1 MRKILIIGSGK
12 SSSYLIKYLLNKSEK
27 ENLFITIA
35 DKYITNTKVLLNSH
49 SKSKAIEL
57 DVFDDESREKEIIG
71 ADIVI
76 SMLPARFHL
85 MVAKD
90 CIKHS
95 KNMLTAS
102 YINDEMLALNS
113 KAIEKDIVIMNEIG
127 LDPGIDHMSAMKVID
142 YIKEKEAKIILFE
155 SYTGGLMAP
164 ESDNNLW
171 NYKFTWNPRNVV
183 LAGQGGPAKFLQQGY
198 NKYIPYN
205 KLFKRTQNLQVENY
219 GSFEGYPNR
228 DSLKYRD
235 IYGLGDIK
243 TLCRGTIRKVGFSE
257 SWDVFVQLGMTDD
270 SYIIENSKNMK
281 FRDFVDLFLPYNAKE
296 RVESKLQ
303 KLLKISEKEL
313 IWSKLLELDI
323 FSDQKTITLDKAT
336 PAQILEFILC
346 KSWTLDPSDK
356 DMIVM
361 THKFVYE
368 LKNKKYQIDSNMV
381 CVGEDQ
387 TYTAMAKTVGLP
399 LAIATLAILN
409 SKITAKGVQL
419 PVKKDIYNPILKE
432 LIEYGIEFNEY
443 ETPFSAKN

>member
-12 SSSYLIKYLLNKSEK
+12 SSSYLIKYLLSKSEK
-27 ENLFITIA
+27 ENLFIIIA
-35 DKYITNTKVLLNSH
+35 DKYIAKTKALLNNH
-49 SKSKAIEL
+49 SNSKALKL
-57 DVFDDESREKEIIG
+57 DVFDNVSRAKEILA

-102 YINDEMLALNS
+102 YISDEMLALNN

-142 YIKEKEAKIILFE
+142 HIKEKNAKITLFE
-155 SYTGGLMAP
+155 SYTGGLIAP

-183 LAGQGGPAKFLQQGY
+183 LAGQGGPAKFVQQGHK
-198 NKYIPYN
+198 KYIPYN
-205 KLFKRTQNLQVENY
+205 KLFKRTQKLEVKNY
-219 GSFEGYPNR
+219 GSFEGYANR
-228 DSLKYRD
+228 DSLKYRE
-235 IYGLGDIK
+235 IYGLEDIK

-270 SYIIENSKNMK
+270 SYTIENSMDMT
-281 FRDFVDLFLPYNAKE
+281 FRDFVDLFLPYSAKDK
-296 RVESKLQ
+296 VELKLQ
-303 KLLKISEKEL
+303 KLLNISESEP
-313 IWSKLLELDI
+313 IWSKLLEIDL
-323 FSDQKTITLDKAT
+323 FSSQKTITIDKAT

-346 KSWTLDPSDK
+346 KSWSLDPKDK

-361 THKFVYE
+361 THKFIYE
-368 LKNKKYQIDSNMV
+368 LNNKKYQIDSNMV
-381 CVGEDQ
+381 CIGEDQ

-409 SKITAKGVQL
+409 SKITVKGVQL
-419 PVKKDIYNPILKE
+419 PVNKAIYNPILKE
-432 LIEYGIEFNEY
+432 LIDYGIEFNEY
-443 ETPFSAKN
+443 EIPFQTQN

>member
-12 SSSYLIKYLLNKSEK
+12 SSSYLIKYLLSKSEK
-27 ENLFITIA
+27 ENLFIIIA
-35 DKYITNTKVLLNSH
+35 DKYIAKTKALLNNH
-49 SKSKAIEL
+49 SNSKALKL
-57 DVFDDESREKEIIG
+57 DVFDNVSRAKEILA

-102 YINDEMLALNS
+102 YISDEMLALNN

-142 YIKEKEAKIILFE
+142 HIKEKKAKITLFE
-155 SYTGGLMAP
+155 SYTGGLIAP

-183 LAGQGGPAKFLQQGY
+183 LAGQGGPAKFVQQGHK
-198 NKYIPYN
+198 KYIPYN
-205 KLFKRTQNLQVENY
+205 KLFKRTQKLEVKNY
-219 GSFEGYPNR
+219 GSFEGYANR
-228 DSLKYRD
+228 DSLKYRE
-235 IYGLGDIK
+235 IYGLEDIK

-270 SYIIENSKNMK
+270 SYTIENSMDMT
-281 FRDFVDLFLPYNAKE
+281 FRDFVDLFLPYSAKDK
-296 RVESKLQ
+296 VELKLQ
-303 KLLKISEKEL
+303 KLLNISESEP
-313 IWSKLLELDI
+313 IWSKLLEIDL
-323 FSDQKTITLDKAT
+323 FSSQKTITIDKAT

-346 KSWTLDPSDK
+346 KSWSLDPNDK

-361 THKFVYE
+361 THKFIYE
-368 LKNKKYQIDSNMV
+368 LNNKKYQIDSNMV
-381 CVGEDQ
+381 CIGEDQ

-409 SKITAKGVQL
+409 SKITVKGVQL
-419 PVKKDIYNPILKE
+419 PVNKAIYNPILKE
-432 LIEYGIEFNEY
+432 LIDYGIEFNEY
-443 ETPFSAKN
+443 EIPFQTQN

>member
-1 MRKILIIGSGK
+1 
-12 SSSYLIKYLLNKSEK
+12 
-27 ENLFITIA
+27 
-35 DKYITNTKVLLNSH
+35 
-49 SKSKAIEL
+49 
-57 DVFDDESREKEIIG
+57 
-71 ADIVI
+71 
-76 SMLPARFHL
+76 
-85 MVAKD
+85 
-90 CIKHS
+90 
-95 KNMLTAS
+95 MLTAS
-102 YINDEMLALNS
+102 YISDEMLALNNS
-113 KAIEKDIVIMNEIG
+113 AIEKDIIIMNEIG

-142 YIKEKEAKIILFE
+142 HIKEKKGKITLFE
-155 SYTGGLMAP
+155 SYTGGLIAP

-183 LAGQGGPAKFLQQGY
+183 LAGQGGPAKFIQQGH

-205 KLFKRTQNLQVENY
+205 KLFRRTQNLEVKNY
-219 GSFEGYPNR
+219 GSFEGYANR
-228 DSLKYRD
+228 DSLKYKE
-235 IYGLGDIK
+235 IYGLKDVK

-270 SYIIENSKNMK
+270 SYIIENSKNMAFK
-281 FRDFVDLFLPYNAKE
+281 DFVDLFLPHNAKE
-296 RVESKLQ
+296 KVELKLQ
-303 KLLKISEKEL
+303 KLLNISEKDL

-323 FSDQKTITLDKAT
+323 FSSQKTITINKAT

-346 KSWTLDPSDK
+346 KSWTLEPDDK

-368 LKNKKYQIDSNMV
+368 LNNKKYQIDSNMV
-381 CVGEDQ
+381 CIGEDQ

-432 LIEYGIEFNEY
+432 LIDYGIEFNEH
-443 ETPFSAKN
+443 EIPFKN

>member
-12 SSSYLIKYLLNKSEK
+12 SSSYLIKYLLSKSEK
-27 ENLFITIA
+27 ENLFIIIA
-35 DKYITNTKVLLNSH
+35 DKYIAKTKALLNNH
-49 SKSKAIEL
+49 SNSKALKL
-57 DVFDDESREKEIIG
+57 DVFDNVSRAKEILA

-102 YINDEMLALNS
+102 YISDEMLALNN

-142 YIKEKEAKIILFE
+142 HIKEKNAKITLFE
-155 SYTGGLMAP
+155 SYTGGLIAP

-183 LAGQGGPAKFLQQGY
+183 LAGQGGPAKFVQQGHK
-198 NKYIPYN
+198 KYIPYN
-205 KLFKRTQNLQVENY
+205 KLFKRTQKLEVKNY
-219 GSFEGYPNR
+219 GSFEGYANR
-228 DSLKYRD
+228 DSLKYRE
-235 IYGLGDIK
+235 IYGLEDIK

-270 SYIIENSKNMK
+270 SYTIENSMDMT
-281 FRDFVDLFLPYNAKE
+281 FRDFVDLFLPYSAKDK
-296 RVESKLQ
+296 VELKLQ
-303 KLLKISEKEL
+303 KLLNISESEP
-313 IWSKLLELDI
+313 IWSKLLEIDL
-323 FSDQKTITLDKAT
+323 FSSKKTITIDKAT

-346 KSWTLDPSDK
+346 KSWSLDPNDK

-361 THKFVYE
+361 THKFIYE
-368 LKNKKYQIDSNMV
+368 LNNKKYQIDSNMV
-381 CVGEDQ
+381 CIGEDQ

-409 SKITAKGVQL
+409 SKITVKGVQL
-419 PVKKDIYNPILKE
+419 PVNKAIYNPILKE
-432 LIEYGIEFNEY
+432 LIDYGIEFNEY
-443 ETPFSAKN
+443 EIPFQTQN

>member
-102 YINDEMLALNS
+102 YINDEMLSLNS

-142 YIKEKEAKIILFE
+142 HIKEKKAKIILFE

-205 KLFKRTQNLQVENY
+205 KLFKRTQNLQIENY

-228 DSLKYRD
+228 DSLKYRN
-235 IYGLGDIK
+235 IYGLRDIK

-270 SYIIENSKNMK
+270 SYIIENSMNMK

-381 CVGEDQ
+381 CIGEDQ

-443 ETPFSAKN
+443 EIPFQAKN

>member
-12 SSSYLIKYLLNKSEK
+12 SSSYLIKYLLSKSEK
-27 ENLFITIA
+27 ENLFIIIA
-35 DKYITNTKVLLNSH
+35 DKHVAKIKILLNNH
-49 SKSKAIEL
+49 SNSKAIKL
-57 DVFDDESREKEIIG
+57 DVFNDNSREKEILA

-90 CIKHS
+90 CIKHR

-102 YINDEMLALNS
+102 YISDEMLALNNS
-113 KAIEKDIVIMNEIG
+113 AIEKDIIIMNEIG

-142 YIKEKEAKIILFE
+142 HIKEKKGKITLFE
-155 SYTGGLMAP
+155 SYTGGLITP

-183 LAGQGGPAKFLQQGY
+183 LAGQGGPAKFIQQGY

-205 KLFKRTQNLQVENY
+205 KLFKRTQNLEVKNY
-219 GSFEGYPNR
+219 GSFEGYANR
-228 DSLKYRD
+228 DSLKYKE
-235 IYGLGDIK
+235 IYGLKDVK

-270 SYIIENSKNMK
+270 SYIIENSKNMAFK
-281 FRDFVDLFLPYNAKE
+281 DFVDLFLPHNAKE
-296 RVESKLQ
+296 KVELKLQ
-303 KLLKISEKEL
+303 KLLNISEKDL

-323 FSDQKTITLDKAT
+323 FSSQKTITIDKAT

-346 KSWTLDPSDK
+346 KSWTLEPDDK

-368 LKNKKYQIDSNMV
+368 LNNKKYQIDSNMV
-381 CVGEDQ
+381 CIGEDQ

-432 LIEYGIEFNEY
+432 LIDYGIEFNEH
-443 ETPFSAKN
+443 EIPFKN

>member
-12 SSSYLIKYLLNKSEK
+12 SSSYLIKYLLSKSEK
-27 ENLFITIA
+27 ENLFIIIA
-35 DKYITNTKVLLNSH
+35 DKYIAKTKALLNNH
-49 SKSKAIEL
+49 SNSKALKL
-57 DVFDDESREKEIIG
+57 DVFDNVSRAKEILA

-102 YINDEMLALNS
+102 YISDEMLALNN

-142 YIKEKEAKIILFE
+142 HIKEKNAKITLFE
-155 SYTGGLMAP
+155 SYTGGLIAP

-183 LAGQGGPAKFLQQGY
+183 LAGQGGPAKFVQQGY
-198 NKYIPYN
+198 KKYIPYN
-205 KLFKRTQNLQVENY
+205 KLFKRTQKLEVKNY
-219 GSFEGYPNR
+219 GSFEGYANR
-228 DSLKYRD
+228 DSLKYRE
-235 IYGLGDIK
+235 IYGLEDIK

-270 SYIIENSKNMK
+270 SYTIENSMDMT
-281 FRDFVDLFLPYNAKE
+281 FRDFVDLFLPYSAKDK
-296 RVESKLQ
+296 VELKLQ
-303 KLLKISEKEL
+303 KLLNISESEP
-313 IWSKLLELDI
+313 IWSKLLEIDL
-323 FSDQKTITLDKAT
+323 FSSQKTVTIDKAT

-346 KSWTLDPSDK
+346 KSWSLDPNDK

-361 THKFVYE
+361 THKFIYE
-368 LKNKKYQIDSNMV
+368 LNNKKYQIDSNMV
-381 CVGEDQ
+381 CIGEDQ

-409 SKITAKGVQL
+409 SKITVKGVQL
-419 PVKKDIYNPILKE
+419 PVNKAIYNPILKE
-432 LIEYGIEFNEY
+432 LIDYGIEFNEY
-443 ETPFSAKN
+443 EIPIQTQN

>member
-12 SSSYLIKYLLNKSEK
+12 SSSYLIKYLLSKSEK
-27 ENLFITIA
+27 ENLFIIIA
-35 DKYITNTKVLLNSH
+35 DKYIAKTKALLNNH
-49 SKSKAIEL
+49 SNSKALKL
-57 DVFDDESREKEIIG
+57 DVFDNVSRAKEILA

-102 YINDEMLALNS
+102 YISDEMLALNN

-142 YIKEKEAKIILFE
+142 HIKEKSAKITLFE
-155 SYTGGLMAP
+155 SYTGGLIAP
-164 ESDNNLW
+164 EFDNNLW
-171 NYKFTWNPRNVV
+171 KYKFTWNPRNVV
-183 LAGQGGPAKFLQQGY
+183 LAGQGGPAKFIKQGH
-198 NKYIPYN
+198 NKFIPYN
-205 KLFKRTQNLQVENY
+205 KLFKRTQKLEVKNY
-219 GSFEGYPNR
+219 GSFEGYANR
-228 DSLKYRD
+228 DSLKYRE
-235 IYGLGDIK
+235 IYGLEDIK

-270 SYIIENSKNMK
+270 SYTIENSMDMT
-281 FRDFVDLFLPYNAKE
+281 FRDFVDLFLPYCAKDK
-296 RVESKLQ
+296 VELKLQ
-303 KLLKISEKEL
+303 KLLNISESEP
-313 IWSKLLELDI
+313 IWSKLLEIDL
-323 FSDQKTITLDKAT
+323 FSSQKTITIDKAT

-346 KSWTLDPSDK
+346 KSWSLDPNDK

-361 THKFVYE
+361 THKFIYE
-368 LKNKKYQIDSNMV
+368 LNNKKYQINSNMV
-381 CVGEDQ
+381 CIGEDQ

-409 SKITAKGVQL
+409 SKITVKGVQL
-419 PVKKDIYNPILKE
+419 PVNKDIYNPILKE
-432 LIEYGIEFNEY
+432 LIDYGIEFSEY
-443 ETPFSAKN
+443 EIPFQT

>member
-12 SSSYLIKYLLNKSEK
+12 SSSYLIKYLLSKSEK
-27 ENLFITIA
+27 ENLFIIIA
-35 DKYITNTKVLLNSH
+35 DKYIAKTKALLNNH
-49 SKSKAIEL
+49 SNSKAIKL
-57 DVFDDESREKEIIG
+57 DVFDNVSRAKEILA

-102 YINDEMLALNS
+102 YISDEMLALNN

-142 YIKEKEAKIILFE
+142 HIKEKNAKITLFE
-155 SYTGGLMAP
+155 SYTGGLIAP

-183 LAGQGGPAKFLQQGY
+183 LAGQGGPAKFIQQGH
-198 NKYIPYN
+198 NKYIPYS
-205 KLFKRTQNLQVENY
+205 KLFKRTQKLEVKNY
-219 GSFEGYPNR
+219 GSFEGYANR
-228 DSLKYRD
+228 DSLKYRE
-235 IYGLGDIK
+235 IYGLEDIK

-270 SYIIENSKNMK
+270 SYTIENSMDMT
-281 FRDFVDLFLPYNAKE
+281 FRDFVDLFLPYSAKDN
-296 RVESKLQ
+296 VELKLQ
-303 KLLKISEKEL
+303 KLLNISESEP
-313 IWSKLLELDI
+313 IWSKLLEIDL
-323 FSDQKTITLDKAT
+323 FSSQKTVTIDKAT

-346 KSWTLDPSDK
+346 KSWSLDPNDK

-361 THKFVYE
+361 THKFIYE
-368 LKNKKYQIDSNMV
+368 LNNKKYQIDSNMV
-381 CVGEDQ
+381 CIGEDQ

-409 SKITAKGVQL
+409 SKITVKGVQL
-419 PVKKDIYNPILKE
+419 PVNKAIYNPILKE
-432 LIEYGIEFNEY
+432 LIDYGIEFNEY
-443 ETPFSAKN
+443 EIPFQTQN

>member
-12 SSSYLIKYLLNKSEK
+12 SSSYLIKYLLSKSEK
-27 ENLFITIA
+27 ENLFIIIA
-35 DKYITNTKVLLNSH
+35 DKHVAKIKILLNNH
-49 SKSKAIEL
+49 SNSKAIKL
-57 DVFDDESREKEIIG
+57 DVFNDNSREKEILA

-90 CIKHS
+90 CIKHR

-102 YINDEMLALNS
+102 YISDEMLALNNS
-113 KAIEKDIVIMNEIG
+113 AIEKDIIIMNEIG

-142 YIKEKEAKIILFE
+142 HIKEKKGKITLFE
-155 SYTGGLMAP
+155 SYTGGLIAP

-183 LAGQGGPAKFLQQGY
+183 LAGQGGPAKFIQQGH
-198 NKYIPYN
+198 NKYIPYS
-205 KLFKRTQNLQVENY
+205 KLFKRTQNLEVKNY
-219 GSFEGYPNR
+219 GSFEGYANR
-228 DSLKYRD
+228 DSLKYKK
-235 IYGLGDIK
+235 IYGLKDVK

-270 SYIIENSKNMK
+270 SYIIENSKNMAFK
-281 FRDFVDLFLPYNAKE
+281 DFVDLFLPHNAKE
-296 RVESKLQ
+296 KVELKLQ
-303 KLLKISEKEL
+303 KLLNISEKDL

-323 FSDQKTITLDKAT
+323 FSSQKTITIDKAT

-346 KSWTLDPSDK
+346 KSWTLEPDDK

-368 LKNKKYQIDSNMV
+368 LNNKKYQIDSNMV
-381 CVGEDQ
+381 CIGEDQ

-432 LIEYGIEFNEY
+432 LIDYGIEFNEH
-443 ETPFSAKN
+443 EIPFKN

>member
-35 DKYITNTKVLLNSH
+35 DKFITNTKALLKSH

-205 KLFKRTQNLQVENY
+205 KLFKRTQILQVENY

-228 DSLKYRD
+228 DSLKYRN

-281 FRDFVDLFLPYNAKE
+281 FRDFVDLFLPYNAKDK
-296 RVESKLQ
+296 VELKLQ

-368 LKNKKYQIDSNMV
+368 LNNKKYQIDSNMV
-381 CVGEDQ
+381 CIGEDQ

-409 SKITAKGVQL
+409 SKITIKGVQL

-443 ETPFSAKN
+443 EIPFQAKN

>member
-12 SSSYLIKYLLNKSEK
+12 SSSYLIKYLLSKSEK
-27 ENLFITIA
+27 ENLFIIIA
-35 DKYITNTKVLLNSH
+35 DKHVAKIKILLNNH
-49 SKSKAIEL
+49 SNSKAIKL
-57 DVFDDESREKEIIG
+57 DVFDDNSREKEILA

-85 MVAKD
+85 VVAKD
-90 CIKHS
+90 CIKYS

-102 YINDEMLALNS
+102 YISDEMLALNNS
-113 KAIEKDIVIMNEIG
+113 AIEKDIIIMNEIG

-142 YIKEKEAKIILFE
+142 HIKEKKAKITLFE
-155 SYTGGLMAP
+155 SYTGGLIAP

-183 LAGQGGPAKFLQQGY
+183 LAGQGGPAKFIQQGH
-198 NKYIPYN
+198 NKYIPYS
-205 KLFKRTQNLQVENY
+205 KLFKRTQNLEVKNY
-219 GSFEGYPNR
+219 GSFEGYANR
-228 DSLKYRD
+228 DSLKYRK
-235 IYGLGDIK
+235 IYGLKDVK
-243 TLCRGTIRKVGFSE
+243 TLCRGTIRKVGFCE

-270 SYIIENSKNMK
+270 SYIIDNSKNMP
-281 FRDFVDLFLPYNAKE
+281 FRDFVNLFLPHNAKDK
-296 RVESKLQ
+296 VELKLQ
-303 KLLKISEKEL
+303 KLLNISEKDL

-323 FSDQKTITLDKAT
+323 FSSQKTITIDKAT
-336 PAQILEFILC
+336 PAQMLEFILC
-346 KSWTLDPSDK
+346 KSWTLEPGDK

-368 LKNKKYQIDSNMV
+368 LNNKKYQIDSNMV
-381 CVGEDQ
+381 SIGEDQ

-409 SKITAKGVQL
+409 SKITVKGVQL

-432 LIEYGIEFNEY
+432 LIDYGIVFNEH
-443 ETPFSAKN
+443 EIPF

>member
-228 DSLKYRD
+228 DSLKYRY

-270 SYIIENSKNMK
+270 SYIIENSMNMK

-346 KSWTLDPSDK
+346 KSWTLDPNDK

-368 LKNKKYQIDSNMV
+368 LNNKKYQIDSNMV
-381 CVGEDQ
+381 CIGEDQ

-409 SKITAKGVQL
+409 SKITVKGVQL

-443 ETPFSAKN
+443 EIPFQA

>member
-12 SSSYLIKYLLNKSEK
+12 SSSYLIKYLLSKSEK
-27 ENLFITIA
+27 ENLFIIIA
-35 DKYITNTKVLLNSH
+35 DKYIAKTKALLNNH
-49 SKSKAIEL
+49 SNSKALKL
-57 DVFDDESREKEIIG
+57 DVFDNVSRAKEILA

-102 YINDEMLALNS
+102 YISDEMLALNN

-142 YIKEKEAKIILFE
+142 HIKEKNAKITLFE
-155 SYTGGLMAP
+155 SYTGGLIAP

-183 LAGQGGPAKFLQQGY
+183 LAGQGGPAKFVQQGHK
-198 NKYIPYN
+198 KYIPYN
-205 KLFKRTQNLQVENY
+205 KLFKRTQKLEVKNY
-219 GSFEGYPNR
+219 GSFEGYANR
-228 DSLKYRD
+228 DSLKYRE
-235 IYGLGDIK
+235 IYGLEDIK

-270 SYIIENSKNMK
+270 SYTIENSMDMT
-281 FRDFVDLFLPYNAKE
+281 FRDFVDLFLPYSAKDK
-296 RVESKLQ
+296 VELKLQ
-303 KLLKISEKEL
+303 KLLNISESEP
-313 IWSKLLELDI
+313 IWSKLLEIDL
-323 FSDQKTITLDKAT
+323 FSSQKTITIDKAT

-346 KSWTLDPSDK
+346 KSWTLDPNDK

-361 THKFVYE
+361 THKFIYE
-368 LKNKKYQIDSNMV
+368 LNNKKYQIDSNMV
-381 CVGEDQ
+381 CIGEDQ

-409 SKITAKGVQL
+409 SKITVKGVQL
-419 PVKKDIYNPILKE
+419 PVNKAIYNPILKE
-432 LIEYGIEFNEY
+432 LIDYGIEFNEY
-443 ETPFSAKN
+443 EIPFQTQN

>member
-12 SSSYLIKYLLNKSEK
+12 SSSYLIKYLLSKSEK
-27 ENLFITIA
+27 ENLFIIIA
-35 DKYITNTKVLLNSH
+35 DKYIAKTKALLNNH
-49 SKSKAIEL
+49 SNSKALKL
-57 DVFDDESREKEIIG
+57 DVFDNVSRAKEILA

-102 YINDEMLALNS
+102 YISDEMLALNN

-142 YIKEKEAKIILFE
+142 HIKEKNAKITLFE
-155 SYTGGLMAP
+155 SYTGGLIAP

-183 LAGQGGPAKFLQQGY
+183 LAGQGGPAKFVQQGY
-198 NKYIPYN
+198 KKYIPYN
-205 KLFKRTQNLQVENY
+205 KLFKRTQKLEVKNY
-219 GSFEGYPNR
+219 GSFEGYANR
-228 DSLKYRD
+228 DSLKYRE
-235 IYGLGDIK
+235 IYGLEDIK

-270 SYIIENSKNMK
+270 SYTIENSMDMT
-281 FRDFVDLFLPYNAKE
+281 FRDFVDLFLPYSAKDK
-296 RVESKLQ
+296 VELKLQ
-303 KLLKISEKEL
+303 KLLNISESEP
-313 IWSKLLELDI
+313 IWSKLLEIDL
-323 FSDQKTITLDKAT
+323 FSTQKTITIDKAT
-336 PAQILEFILC
+336 PARILEFILC
-346 KSWTLDPSDK
+346 KSWSLDPNDK

-361 THKFVYE
+361 THKFIYE
-368 LKNKKYQIDSNMV
+368 LNNKKYQIDSNMV
-381 CVGEDQ
+381 CIGEDQ

-409 SKITAKGVQL
+409 SKITVKGVQL
-419 PVKKDIYNPILKE
+419 PVNKAIYNPILKE
-432 LIEYGIEFNEY
+432 LIDYGIEFNEY
-443 ETPFSAKN
+443 EIPIQTQN

>member
-12 SSSYLIKYLLNKSEK
+12 SSSYLIKYLLSKSEK
-27 ENLFITIA
+27 ENLFIIIA
-35 DKYITNTKVLLNSH
+35 DKYIAKTKALLNNH
-49 SKSKAIEL
+49 SNSKALKL
-57 DVFDDESREKEIIG
+57 DVFDNVSRAKEILA

-102 YINDEMLALNS
+102 YISDEMLALNN

-142 YIKEKEAKIILFE
+142 HIKEKNAKITLFE
-155 SYTGGLMAP
+155 SYTGGLIAP

-183 LAGQGGPAKFLQQGY
+183 LAGQGGPAKFVQQGHK
-198 NKYIPYN
+198 KYIPYN
-205 KLFKRTQNLQVENY
+205 KLFKRTQKLEVKNY
-219 GSFEGYPNR
+219 GSFEGYANR
-228 DSLKYRD
+228 DSLKYRE
-235 IYGLGDIK
+235 IYGLEDIK

-270 SYIIENSKNMK
+270 SYTIENSMDMT
-281 FRDFVDLFLPYNAKE
+281 FRDFVDLFLPYSAKDK
-296 RVESKLQ
+296 VELKLQ
-303 KLLKISEKEL
+303 KLLNISESEP
-313 IWSKLLELDI
+313 IWSKLLEIDL
-323 FSDQKTITLDKAT
+323 FSSQKTVTIDKAT

-346 KSWTLDPSDK
+346 KSWSLDPNDK

-361 THKFVYE
+361 THKFIYE
-368 LKNKKYQIDSNMV
+368 LNNKKYQIDSNMV
-381 CVGEDQ
+381 CIGEDQ

-409 SKITAKGVQL
+409 SKITVKGVQL
-419 PVKKDIYNPILKE
+419 PVNKAIYNPILKE
-432 LIEYGIEFNEY
+432 LIDYGIEFNEY
-443 ETPFSAKN
+443 EIPFQTQN

>member
-12 SSSYLIKYLLNKSEK
+12 SSSYLIKYLLSKSEK
-27 ENLFITIA
+27 ENLFIIIA
-35 DKYITNTKVLLNSH
+35 DKYIAKTKALLNNH
-49 SKSKAIEL
+49 SNSKALKL
-57 DVFDDESREKEIIG
+57 DVFDNVSRAKEILA

-102 YINDEMLALNS
+102 YISDEMLALNN

-142 YIKEKEAKIILFE
+142 HIKEKKAKITLFE
-155 SYTGGLMAP
+155 SYTGGLIAP

-183 LAGQGGPAKFLQQGY
+183 LAGQGGPAKFVQQGHK
-198 NKYIPYN
+198 KYIPYN
-205 KLFKRTQNLQVENY
+205 KLFKRTQKLEVKNY
-219 GSFEGYPNR
+219 GSFEGYANR
-228 DSLKYRD
+228 DSLKYRE
-235 IYGLGDIK
+235 IYGLEDIK

-270 SYIIENSKNMK
+270 SYTIENSMDMT
-281 FRDFVDLFLPYNAKE
+281 FRDFVDLFLPYSAKDK
-296 RVESKLQ
+296 VELKLQ
-303 KLLKISEKEL
+303 KLLNISESEP
-313 IWSKLLELDI
+313 IWSKLLEIDL
-323 FSDQKTITLDKAT
+323 FSSQKTVTIDKAT

-346 KSWTLDPSDK
+346 KSWSLDPNDK

-361 THKFVYE
+361 THKFIYE
-368 LKNKKYQIDSNMV
+368 LNNKKYQIDSNMV
-381 CVGEDQ
+381 CIGEDQ

-409 SKITAKGVQL
+409 SKITVKGVQL
-419 PVKKDIYNPILKE
+419 PVNKAIYNPILKE
-432 LIEYGIEFNEY
+432 LIDYGIEFNEY
-443 ETPFSAKN
+443 EIPFQTQN

>member
-12 SSSYLIKYLLNKSEK
+12 SSSYLIKYLLSKSEK
-27 ENLFITIA
+27 ENLFIIIA
-35 DKYITNTKVLLNSH
+35 DKYIAKTKALLNNH
-49 SKSKAIEL
+49 SNSKALKL
-57 DVFDDESREKEIIG
+57 DVFDNVSRAKEILA

-102 YINDEMLALNS
+102 YISDEMLALNN

-142 YIKEKEAKIILFE
+142 HIKEKNAKITLFE
-155 SYTGGLMAP
+155 SYTGGLIAP

-183 LAGQGGPAKFLQQGY
+183 LAGQGGPAKFVQQGHK
-198 NKYIPYN
+198 KYIPYN
-205 KLFKRTQNLQVENY
+205 KLFKRTQKLEVKNY
-219 GSFEGYPNR
+219 GSFEGYANR
-228 DSLKYRD
+228 DSLKYRE
-235 IYGLGDIK
+235 IYGLEDIK

-270 SYIIENSKNMK
+270 SYTIENSMDMT
-281 FRDFVDLFLPYNAKE
+281 FRDFVDLFLPYSAKDK
-296 RVESKLQ
+296 VELKLQ
-303 KLLKISEKEL
+303 KLLNISESEP
-313 IWSKLLELDI
+313 IWSKLLEIDL
-323 FSDQKTITLDKAT
+323 FSSQKTITIDKAT

-346 KSWTLDPSDK
+346 KSWSLDPNDK

-361 THKFVYE
+361 THKFIYE
-368 LKNKKYQIDSNMV
+368 LNNKKYQIDSNMV
-381 CVGEDQ
+381 CIGEDQ

-409 SKITAKGVQL
+409 SKITVKGVQL
-419 PVKKDIYNPILKE
+419 PVNKAIYNPILKE
-432 LIEYGIEFNEY
+432 LIDYGIEFNEY
-443 ETPFSAKN
+443 EIPFQTQN

>member
-49 SKSKAIEL
+49 YKSKAIEL
-57 DVFDDESREKEIIG
+57 DVFDDGSREKEIIG

-76 SMLPARFHL
+76 SMLPTRFHL

-142 YIKEKEAKIILFE
+142 HIKEKKAKIILFE

-205 KLFKRTQNLQVENY
+205 KLFKRTQNLQIENY

-228 DSLKYRD
+228 DSLKYRE

-323 FSDQKTITLDKAT
+323 FSDQKTITLDRAT
-336 PAQILEFILC
+336 PAQILEYILC

-361 THKFVYE
+361 IHKFVYE
-368 LKNKKYQIDSNMV
+368 LNNKKYQIDSNMV
-381 CVGEDQ
+381 CIGEDQ

-419 PVKKDIYNPILKE
+419 PIKKDIYNPILKE

-443 ETPFSAKN
+443 EIPFPAKN

>member
-12 SSSYLIKYLLNKSEK
+12 SSSYLIKYLLSKSEK
-27 ENLFITIA
+27 ENLFIIIA
-35 DKYITNTKVLLNSH
+35 DKYIAKTKALLNNH
-49 SKSKAIEL
+49 SNSKALKL
-57 DVFDDESREKEIIG
+57 DVFDNVSRAKEILA

-102 YINDEMLALNS
+102 YISDEMLALNN

-142 YIKEKEAKIILFE
+142 HIKEKNAKITLFE
-155 SYTGGLMAP
+155 SYTGGLIAP

-183 LAGQGGPAKFLQQGY
+183 LAGQGGPAKFVEQGHK
-198 NKYIPYN
+198 KYIPYN
-205 KLFKRTQNLQVENY
+205 KLFKRTQKLEVKNY
-219 GSFEGYPNR
+219 GSFEGYANR
-228 DSLKYRD
+228 DSLKYRE
-235 IYGLGDIK
+235 IYGLEDIK

-270 SYIIENSKNMK
+270 SYTIENSMDMT
-281 FRDFVDLFLPYNAKE
+281 FRDFVDLFLPYSAKDK
-296 RVESKLQ
+296 VELKLQ
-303 KLLKISEKEL
+303 KLLNISESEP
-313 IWSKLLELDI
+313 IWSKLLEIDL
-323 FSDQKTITLDKAT
+323 FSSQKTITIDKAT

-346 KSWTLDPSDK
+346 KSWSLDPNDK

-361 THKFVYE
+361 THKFIYE
-368 LKNKKYQIDSNMV
+368 LNNKKYQIDSNMV
-381 CVGEDQ
+381 CIGEDQ

-409 SKITAKGVQL
+409 SKITVKGVQL
-419 PVKKDIYNPILKE
+419 PVNKAIYNPILKE
-432 LIEYGIEFNEY
+432 LIDYGIEFNEY
-443 ETPFSAKN
+443 EIPFQTQN

>member
-12 SSSYLIKYLLNKSEK
+12 SSSYLIKYLLSKSEK
-27 ENLFITIA
+27 ENLFIIIA
-35 DKYITNTKVLLNSH
+35 DKYIAKTKALLNNH
-49 SKSKAIEL
+49 SNSKALKL
-57 DVFDDESREKEIIG
+57 DVFDNVSRAKEILA

-102 YINDEMLALNS
+102 YISDEMLALNN

-142 YIKEKEAKIILFE
+142 HIKEKNAKITLFE
-155 SYTGGLMAP
+155 SYTGGLIAP

-183 LAGQGGPAKFLQQGY
+183 LAGQGGPAKFVQQGHK
-198 NKYIPYN
+198 KYIPYN
-205 KLFKRTQNLQVENY
+205 KLFKRTQKLEVKNY
-219 GSFEGYPNR
+219 GSFEGYANR
-228 DSLKYRD
+228 DSLKYRE
-235 IYGLGDIK
+235 IYGLEDIK

-270 SYIIENSKNMK
+270 SYTIENSMDMT
-281 FRDFVDLFLPYNAKE
+281 FRDFVDLFLPYSAKDK
-296 RVESKLQ
+296 VELKLQ
-303 KLLKISEKEL
+303 KLLNISESEP
-313 IWSKLLELDI
+313 IWSKLLEIDL
-323 FSDQKTITLDKAT
+323 FSSQKTVTIDKAT

-346 KSWTLDPSDK
+346 KSWSLDPNDK

-361 THKFVYE
+361 THKFIYE
-368 LKNKKYQIDSNMV
+368 LNNKKYQIDSNMV
-381 CVGEDQ
+381 CIGEDQ

-409 SKITAKGVQL
+409 SKITVKGVQL
-419 PVKKDIYNPILKE
+419 PVNKDIYNPILKE
-432 LIEYGIEFNEY
+432 LIDYGIEFNEY
-443 ETPFSAKN
+443 EIPFQTQN

>member
-142 YIKEKEAKIILFE
+142 HIKEKKAKIILFE

-205 KLFKRTQNLQVENY
+205 KLFKRTQNLQIENY

-228 DSLKYRD
+228 DSLKYRY

-270 SYIIENSKNMK
+270 SYIIENSMNMK

-323 FSDQKTITLDKAT
+323 FSNQKTITLDKAT

-381 CVGEDQ
+381 CIGEDQ

-409 SKITAKGVQL
+409 SKITVKGVQL

-443 ETPFSAKN
+443 EIPFQA

>member
-12 SSSYLIKYLLNKSEK
+12 SSSYLIKYLLSKSEK
-27 ENLFITIA
+27 ENLFIIIA
-35 DKYITNTKVLLNSH
+35 DKYIAKTKALLNNH
-49 SKSKAIEL
+49 SNSKALKL
-57 DVFDDESREKEIIG
+57 DVFDNVSRAKEILA

-102 YINDEMLALNS
+102 YISDEMLALNN

-142 YIKEKEAKIILFE
+142 HIKEKNAKITLFE
-155 SYTGGLMAP
+155 SYTGGLIAP

-183 LAGQGGPAKFLQQGY
+183 LAGQGGPAKFIQQGH
-198 NKYIPYN
+198 NKYIPYS
-205 KLFKRTQNLQVENY
+205 KLFKRTQKLEVKNY
-219 GSFEGYPNR
+219 GSFEGYANR
-228 DSLKYRD
+228 DSLKYRE
-235 IYGLGDIK
+235 IYGLEDIK

-270 SYIIENSKNMK
+270 SYTIENSMDMT
-281 FRDFVDLFLPYNAKE
+281 FRDFVDLFLPYSAKDN
-296 RVESKLQ
+296 VELKLQ
-303 KLLKISEKEL
+303 KLLNISESEP
-313 IWSKLLELDI
+313 IWSKLLEIDL
-323 FSDQKTITLDKAT
+323 FSSQKTVTIDKAT

-346 KSWTLDPSDK
+346 KSWSLDPNDK

-361 THKFVYE
+361 THKFIYE
-368 LKNKKYQIDSNMV
+368 LNNKKYQIDSNMV
-381 CVGEDQ
+381 CIGEDQ

-409 SKITAKGVQL
+409 SKITVKGVQL
-419 PVKKDIYNPILKE
+419 PVNKAIYNPILKE
-432 LIEYGIEFNEY
+432 LIDYGIEFNEY
-443 ETPFSAKN
+443 EIPFQTQN

>member
-142 YIKEKEAKIILFE
+142 HIKEKKAKIILFE

-205 KLFKRTQNLQVENY
+205 KLFKRTQNLQIENY

-228 DSLKYRD
+228 DSLKYRY

-270 SYIIENSKNMK
+270 SYIIENSMNMK

-296 RVESKLQ
+296 SVESKLQ

-323 FSDQKTITLDKAT
+323 FSNQKTITLDKAT

-381 CVGEDQ
+381 CIGEDQ

-409 SKITAKGVQL
+409 SKITVKGVQL

-443 ETPFSAKN
+443 EIPFQS

>member
-205 KLFKRTQNLQVENY
+205 KLFKRTQNLQIENY

-228 DSLKYRD
+228 DSLKYRN

-281 FRDFVDLFLPYNAKE
+281 FRDFVDLFLPYNAKD
-296 RVESKLQ
+296 RVELKLQ
-303 KLLKISEKEL
+303 KLLKISGKEL

-381 CVGEDQ
+381 CIGEDQ

-409 SKITAKGVQL
+409 SKITVKGVQL

-443 ETPFSAKN
+443 EIPFQAKN

>member
-12 SSSYLIKYLLNKSEK
+12 SSSYLIKYLLSKSEK
-27 ENLFITIA
+27 ENLFIIIA
-35 DKYITNTKVLLNSH
+35 DKHVAKIKILLNNH
-49 SKSKAIEL
+49 SNSKAIKL
-57 DVFDDESREKEIIG
+57 DVFNDNSREKEILA

-90 CIKHS
+90 CIKHR

-102 YINDEMLALNS
+102 YISDEMLALNNS
-113 KAIEKDIVIMNEIG
+113 AIEKDIIIMNEIG

-142 YIKEKEAKIILFE
+142 HIKEKKGKITLFE
-155 SYTGGLMAP
+155 SYTGGLIAP

-183 LAGQGGPAKFLQQGY
+183 LAGQGGPAKFIQQGH
-198 NKYIPYN
+198 NKYIPYS
-205 KLFKRTQNLQVENY
+205 KLFKRTQNLEVKNY
-219 GSFEGYPNR
+219 GSFEGYANR
-228 DSLKYRD
+228 DSLKYKE
-235 IYGLGDIK
+235 IYGLKDVK

-270 SYIIENSKNMK
+270 SYIIENSKNMAFK
-281 FRDFVDLFLPYNAKE
+281 DFVDLFLPHNAKDK
-296 RVESKLQ
+296 VELKLQ
-303 KLLKISEKEL
+303 KLLNISEKDL

-323 FSDQKTITLDKAT
+323 FSSQKTITIDKAT

-346 KSWTLDPSDK
+346 KSWTLEPGDK

-368 LKNKKYQIDSNMV
+368 LNKKKYQIDSNMV
-381 CVGEDQ
+381 CIGEDQ

-432 LIEYGIEFNEY
+432 LIDYGIEFNEH
-443 ETPFSAKN
+443 EIPFQN

>member
-12 SSSYLIKYLLNKSEK
+12 SSAYLIKYLLSKSEK
-27 ENLFITIA
+27 ENLFVIVA
-35 DKYITNTKVLLNSH
+35 DKHIAKIKILLNNH
-49 SKSKAIEL
+49 SNSKAIKL
-57 DVFDDESREKEIIG
+57 DVFNDNSREKEILA

-90 CIKHS
+90 CIKYS

-102 YINDEMLALNS
+102 YISDEMLALNNS
-113 KAIEKDIVIMNEIG
+113 AIEKDIIIMNEIG

-142 YIKEKEAKIILFE
+142 HIKEKKGKITLFE
-155 SYTGGLMAP
+155 SYTGGLIAP

-183 LAGQGGPAKFLQQGY
+183 LAGQGGPAKFIQQGH

-205 KLFKRTQNLQVENY
+205 KLFRRTQNLEVKNY
-219 GSFEGYPNR
+219 GSFEGYANR
-228 DSLKYRD
+228 DSLKYKE
-235 IYGLGDIK
+235 IYGLKDVK

-270 SYIIENSKNMK
+270 SYIIENSKNMAFK
-281 FRDFVDLFLPYNAKE
+281 DFVDLFLPHNAKE
-296 RVESKLQ
+296 KVELKLQ
-303 KLLKISEKEL
+303 KLLNISEKDL

-323 FSDQKTITLDKAT
+323 FSSQKTITINKAT

-346 KSWTLDPSDK
+346 KSWTLEPDDK

-368 LKNKKYQIDSNMV
+368 LNNKKYQIDSNMV
-381 CVGEDQ
+381 CIGEDQ

-419 PVKKDIYNPILKE
+419 PVKKDIYKPILKE
-432 LIEYGIEFNEY
+432 LIDYGIEFNEH
-443 ETPFSAKN
+443 EIPFKN

>member
-12 SSSYLIKYLLNKSEK
+12 SSSYLIKYLLSKSEK
-27 ENLFITIA
+27 ENLFIIIA
-35 DKYITNTKVLLNSH
+35 DKYIAKTKALLNNH
-49 SKSKAIEL
+49 SNSKALKL
-57 DVFDDESREKEIIG
+57 DVFDNVSRAKEILA

-102 YINDEMLALNS
+102 YISDEMLALNN

-142 YIKEKEAKIILFE
+142 HIKEKNAKITLFE
-155 SYTGGLMAP
+155 SYTGGLIAP

-183 LAGQGGPAKFLQQGY
+183 LAGQGGPAKFVQQGHK
-198 NKYIPYN
+198 KYIPYN
-205 KLFKRTQNLQVENY
+205 KLFKRTQKLEVKNY
-219 GSFEGYPNR
+219 GSFEGYANR
-228 DSLKYRD
+228 DSLKYRE
-235 IYGLGDIK
+235 IYGLEDIK

-270 SYIIENSKNMK
+270 SYTIENSMDMT
-281 FRDFVDLFLPYNAKE
+281 FRDFVDLFLPYSAKDK
-296 RVESKLQ
+296 VELKLQ
-303 KLLKISEKEL
+303 KLLNISESEP
-313 IWSKLLELDI
+313 IWNKLLEIDL
-323 FSDQKTITLDKAT
+323 FSSQKTITIDKAT

-346 KSWTLDPSDK
+346 KSWSLDPNDK

-361 THKFVYE
+361 THKFIYE
-368 LKNKKYQIDSNMV
+368 LNNKKYQIDSNMV
-381 CVGEDQ
+381 CIGEDQ

-409 SKITAKGVQL
+409 SKITVKGVQL
-419 PVKKDIYNPILKE
+419 PVNKAIYNPILKE
-432 LIEYGIEFNEY
+432 LIDYGIEFNEY
-443 ETPFSAKN
+443 EIPFQTQN

>member
-205 KLFKRTQNLQVENY
+205 KLFKRTQNLQIENY

-228 DSLKYRD
+228 DSLKYRN

-270 SYIIENSKNMK
+270 SYIIENSKDMK
-281 FRDFVDLFLPYNAKE
+281 FRDFVDLFLPYNAKD
-296 RVESKLQ
+296 RVELKLQ
-303 KLLKISEKEL
+303 KLLKISGKEL

-381 CVGEDQ
+381 CIGEDQ

-409 SKITAKGVQL
+409 SKITVKGVQL

-443 ETPFSAKN
+443 EIPFQA